1 MKVLNTRQEK
11 GISKSIYR
19 SCFDPGTQGACV
31 PLPPAFGEVRLH
43 TNKDSL
49 SALMCLEICHELLNP
64 CEHNFIGV
72 YIERVVR
79 AETRGTLHEDLLN
92 V

>member
-31 PLPPAFGEVRLH
+31 PLPSRVRWSSSAYEQRLFVSTHVPWNMPRTTKSLPTQFYRSLYLRDCTCKNKRHIAWRPA
-43 TNKDSL
+43 
-49 SALMCLEICHELLNP
+49 
-64 CEHNFIGV
+64 
-72 YIERVVR
+72 
-79 AETRGTLHEDLLN
+79 
-92 V
+92 